1 MPSVKRTGLS
11 RRAAVLVATL
21 LAAFA
26 AATSAP
32 AAQQAPA
39 VALKTC
45 SSGWKHAVIGG
56 EEKCLRAGQFCAR
69 RYDSQYRRYGY
80 RCTRYDANVQRYRLT
95 RA

>member
-1 MPSVKRTGLS
+1 
-11 RRAAVLVATL
+11 VLVATL

-45 SSGWKHAVIGG
+45 SSGWKHAVIGS